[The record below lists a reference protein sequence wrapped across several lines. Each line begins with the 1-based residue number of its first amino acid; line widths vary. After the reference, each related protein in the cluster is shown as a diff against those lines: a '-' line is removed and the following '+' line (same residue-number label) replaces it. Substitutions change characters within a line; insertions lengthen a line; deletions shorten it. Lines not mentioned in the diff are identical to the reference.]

1 MVFYGRWRF
10 FTRFKVYAYAFCKG
24 SASKP
29 ATYGKGEGGYSNQLP
44 RVGYNLTLDYLNKH
58 LAEIPRTRTVYL
70 HCGSG
75 YRAIVQTDVPTSQNR
90 YDKGYSGILKK
101 NGRTLAGNLKFYAHG
116 KTCRVKLTTEIKI
129 EV

>member
-1 MVFYGRWRF
+1 MLFVKVVLASQRLMGREKVV
-10 FTRFKVYAYAFCKG
+10 TRISC
-24 SASKP
+24 
-29 ATYGKGEGGYSNQLP
+29 P